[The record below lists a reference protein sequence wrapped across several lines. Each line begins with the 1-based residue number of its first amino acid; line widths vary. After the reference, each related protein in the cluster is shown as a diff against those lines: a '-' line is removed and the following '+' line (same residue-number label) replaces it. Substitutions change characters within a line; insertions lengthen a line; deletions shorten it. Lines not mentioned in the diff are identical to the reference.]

1 MLYCGDEMA
10 LDRVEVDRVARRHRV
25 MLKQRLGEILTSHR
39 LWKIQIF
46 ISGQV
51 SVRTNRNEF
60 IV

>member
-10 LDRVEVDRVARRHRV
+10 PDRVEVDRVARRHRV
-25 MLKQRLGEILTSHR
+25 MLKQRLGEILASRR

-51 SVRTNRNEF
+51 SRQESE
-60 IV
+60 